1 MAYGRLQHTQVAP
14 EGEKWEG
21 KGRKVKAPSP
31 LDDLPLGRA
40 ATAALFC
47 AKLQQFHPKAGSCP
61 SHLHF
66 LMRVT
71 CSSDLKPAVKIT

>member
-1 MAYGRLQHTQVAP
+1 MGGQRQ
-14 EGEKWEG
+14 EGEG
-21 KGRKVKAPSP
+21 TLPF
-31 LDDLPLGRA
+31 LDDLLLGRA